1 MKVRNRGS
9 KEIPLAQV
17 KEQRL
22 CLCWSSL
29 EEIPH
34 VQGKRNSSK
43 MVGVARGHQRA
54 DTLKPYSQKTSQFN
68 HTRTT
73 ALSNSMKPSHAS
85 GATQDGRVMVERSDR
100 AWSTGEGN
108 AKPLQYSC
116 LENPM
121 NSRKRQND
129 RIPKEELPR
138 SLGAQYATGDQWR
151 NNSRKNEGMEPK
163 QKQYPAMDVTGDRSE
178 IRRCK

>member
-1 MKVRNRGS
+1 M
-9 KEIPLAQV
+9 
-17 KEQRL
+17 
-22 CLCWSSL
+22 LCWSSRK
-29 EEIPH
+29 EIPH
-34 VQGKRNSSK
+34 AQGKRNPSK

-73 ALSNSMKPSHAS
+73 ALSNSMKPSHACR
-85 GATQDGRVMVERSDR
+85 ATQGGRVMVKRPDR
-100 AWSTGEGN
+100 MWSTGEGN
-108 AKPLQYSC
+108 GKPLQYSC

-121 NSRKRQND
+121 NSRKRQNA

-163 QKQYPAMDVTGDRSE
+163 QKHTQLWM
-178 IRRCK
+178 